1 MSGAPSFSGLATT
14 VNQPAGTGTN
24 APFNGVYVTNANAGD
39 SYTITVAS
47 GTLYLNGVSVG
58 SSYTGT
64 VGDGVFGLGAPVGS
78 STLSLAANSAT
89 KITFSVTD
97 PTNGFGSSAEFTV
110 NCFVAGTM
118 IACPGGDRAVES
130 LKAGDLVLT
139 ASGASSPVQFL
150 GSRILDLAAA
160 PTHRPVL
167 IPAGALADGVPMRDL
182 KLSPDHAIVFNGVLV
197 PARNLVGGAI
207 RQLDMD
213 VVTYYHIQLAR
224 HDVVIAEGTPC
235 ETLLD
240 TDDHSTFDNAAEG
253 VVTDAFLAPCLPRVT
268 QGPALEAILALIH
281 GRVTATV

>member
-1 MSGAPSFSGLATT
+1 MSGAPSFSGLAQTN
-14 VNQPAGTGTN
+14 NQPTGTGTN
-24 APFNGVYVTNANAGD
+24 APFNNVFVTNATAGD
-39 SYTITVAS
+39 SYTITVTQ
-47 GTLYLNGVSVG
+47 GTLFLNGTSVG
-58 SSYTGT
+58 QSYTGT
-64 VGDGVFGLGAPVGS
+64 LGDGVFGIGAPVGNS
-78 STLSLAANSAT
+78 ILSLASNAFT
-89 KITFSVTD
+89 KLTFTVTD
-97 PTNGFGSSAEFTV
+97 PTNGTGTGGEFAV
-110 NCFVAGTM
+110 NCFMAGTM
-118 IACPGGDRAVES
+118 IACPGGDRAIET

-150 GSRILDLAAA
+150 GSRVVDLAAA

-167 IPAGALADGVPMRDL
+167 IPASALSDGVPMHDL
-182 KLSPDHAIVFNGVLV
+182 KLSPDHAIVFDGMLV

-224 HDVVIAEGTPC
+224 HDVIIAEGTPC

-240 TDDHSTFDNAAEG
+240 TDDHSTFDNAEEG

-268 QGPALEAILALIH
+268 QGPAIEAILASIH